1 MGFLDKIKDLFSD
14 EEEVIETKEIEVEE
28 REEHKL
34 PTFMRNKIEE
44 EQKRE
49 EEKKIKEENIDII
62 SDREVVRSKN
72 GNNFSFPMD
81 IDDSDVMVDG
91 RYNTGNK
98 SSSNFK
104 DYGDYS
110 DYDTS
115 YSRQNVLLKEQ
126 EKKDKSLSSLYAK
139 KEEPKP
145 KKFKPTP
152 VISPV
157 YGVLDKNY
165 TKDEVK
171 IQDESTYELQR
182 QPKKV
187 DFQSVRNKA
196 FGSLT
201 DDIRNNLC
209 ENCELYQEVKI
220 TKNADF
226 KNKSDDINLLADIT
240 DDVSLGD
247 AEDNYFDFGVS
258 YEVPKKE
265 GTTVINADKVEVE
278 LEINN
283 EIKIVNHNDEE
294 SGVEKIEVKETVL
307 NNTREEKLDKLLED
321 TKEFEKISYDEESI
335 ESILG
340 TSDDIPVSDTPLDDE
355 CNDIFN
361 LIDSMYDEEGK

>member
-1 MGFLDKIKDLFSD
+1 M
-14 EEEVIETKEIEVEE
+14 
-28 REEHKL
+28 
-34 PTFMRNKIEE
+34 
-44 EQKRE
+44 
-49 EEKKIKEENIDII
+49 KEENIDII
-62 SDREVVRSKN
+62 GDREAIRSKID
-72 GNNFSFPMD
+72 NNFSFPID
-81 IDDSDVMVDG
+81 IDDSDVMGDS
-91 RYNTGNK
+91 RYNT
-98 SSSNFK
+98 SNNNSVSNSFK
-104 DYGDYS
+104 DYNDYN
-110 DYDTS
+110 TS

-126 EKKDKSLSSLYAK
+126 EKKDKSISSLYAK

-171 IQDESTYELQR
+171 IQDESAYELQR

-196 FGSLT
+196 FGTLT

-220 TKNADF
+220 IKNAD
-226 KNKSDDINLLADIT
+226 KKVSDDNINLLSDMT
-240 DDVSLGD
+240 EDVSIGD

-258 YEVPKKE
+258 YEVPKRE

-294 SGVEKIEVKETVL
+294 SSAEKIEVKE
-307 NNTREEKLDKLLED
+307 NTLDKTKEEKIDELLED
-321 TKEFEKISYDEESI
+321 TKEFEKISYDEESV

-340 TSDDIPVSDTPLDDE
+340 ASDDIPLSDTPLDDD

-361 LIDSMYDEEGK
+361 LIDSMYDEEEK